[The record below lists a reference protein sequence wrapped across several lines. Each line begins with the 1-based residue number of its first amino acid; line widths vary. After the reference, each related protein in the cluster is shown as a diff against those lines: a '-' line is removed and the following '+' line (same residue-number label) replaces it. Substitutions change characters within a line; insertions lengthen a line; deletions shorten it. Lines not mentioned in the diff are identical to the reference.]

1 MELGASLRRLLRQA
15 GSLLPA
21 TGAALLLACV
31 PAMAKEKGQRDAP
44 PVQNIRE
51 PSRLAPGGVSLDHV
65 ISQVEKRYK
74 ARVVRVDHQQVGGRL
89 VYVLRLLSDDGRVST
104 VRVDAETGGVI

>member
-1 MELGASLRRLLRQA
+1 MEHGASLRRLLRKA

-21 TGAALLLACV
+21 IGAALLLAGV

-51 PSRLAPGGVSLDHV
+51 PSRMAPAGVSLDQV

-74 ARVVRVDHQQVGGRL
+74 ARVVRADQQHVGGRL